1 MPHAARPPPTNPWLA
16 AFAAAES
23 PAELLMDLLAELLA
37 GQAPDLR
44 QVVVL
49 RSLLLRNADWYRP
62 LGMGGQLL
70 RNANLEVGGGRRAID
85 VCRWPLGA
93 AAVVSFARFA
103 CVARAQ
109 PLVLSLMTIR
119 PSLLALSKPR
129 SLTWRKRSC
138 GS

>member
-1 MPHAARPPPTNPWLA
+1 MIA
-16 AFAAAES
+16 AFVRACVRTYVRTRILPCKLDTQLPLLLMHTHIRMHARAHAPSES

-70 RNANLEVGGGRRAID
+70 RNANLEVGEGGGRYGGCCCA
-85 VCRWPLGA
+85 L
-93 AAVVSFARFA
+93 A
-103 CVARAQ
+103 CVQPPTGETAQ
-109 PLVLSLMTIR
+109 TIMH
-119 PSLLALSKPR
+119 PP
-129 SLTWRKRSC
+129 
-138 GS
+138 GSD

>member
-1 MPHAARPPPTNPWLA
+1 MAAVVV
-16 AFAAAES
+16 AAAIAAVMLFGLLVSSNSAVVAEKMDPSRSPRITES

-70 RNANLEVGGGRRAID
+70 RNANLEVASKLRGT
-85 VCRWPLGA
+85 
-93 AAVVSFARFA
+93 
-103 CVARAQ
+103 
-109 PLVLSLMTIR
+109 VL
-119 PSLLALSKPR
+119 
-129 SLTWRKRSC
+129 
-138 GS
+138 